1 MFLILGEGVISLLD
15 SDSEEDTPRSQ
26 PPINAD
32 QPCPLQP
39 VSDTDSGEESS
50 SYPYFLQEYCA

>member
-1 MFLILGEGVISLLD
+1 MFLILGKGVISLLD

-26 PPINAD
+26 PINAH
-32 QPCPLQP
+32 QPCRLEP
-39 VSDTDSGEESS
+39 VSDTDSGEQSS